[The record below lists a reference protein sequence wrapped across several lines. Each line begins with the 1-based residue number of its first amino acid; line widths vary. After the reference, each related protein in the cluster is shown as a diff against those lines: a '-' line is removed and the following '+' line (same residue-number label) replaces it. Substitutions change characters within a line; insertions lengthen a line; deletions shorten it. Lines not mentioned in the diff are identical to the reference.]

1 MRAGR
6 NRKKQMDSRA
16 LPLSNAQNDKRHD
29 MGFLLRWIGALAL
42 LTASYNPTQW
52 NFARW
57 AAANWDAQLPLTV
70 LFGLMLLIGYIIYL
84 RATLRS
90 IGLFGMLLILAVV
103 GTALWVVYD
112 FGWLSLENPT
122 TNTWIAILALSL
134 VLAVGL
140 SWSIVRR
147 RLSGQ
152 ADVDDI
158 DE

>member
-1 MRAGR
+1 
-6 NRKKQMDSRA
+6 
-16 LPLSNAQNDKRHD
+16 
-29 MGFLLRWIGALAL
+29 MGFVIRWVCALAL
-42 LTASYNPTQW
+42 LAVTYNPTQW
-52 NFARW
+52 NFTRW
-57 AAANWDAQLPLTV
+57 SMANWDSQLPLTV
-70 LFGLMLLIGYIIYL
+70 LFGLVLLIGYIIYL

-103 GTALWVVYD
+103 GTLLWVLYD
-112 FGWLSLENPT
+112 FGWLNLQNPSL
-122 TNTWIAILALSL
+122 NTWIAILALSL